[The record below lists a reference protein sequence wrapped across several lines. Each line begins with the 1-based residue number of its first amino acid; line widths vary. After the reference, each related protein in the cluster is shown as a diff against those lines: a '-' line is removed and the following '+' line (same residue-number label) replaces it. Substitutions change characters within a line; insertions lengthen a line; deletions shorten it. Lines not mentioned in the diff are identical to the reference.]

1 MQHRAALRNPTMGL
15 GRGFVG
21 QPTKP
26 ARAERRAMIAVVAV
40 FALLVQAL
48 MPAFAA
54 AGPMPDGATLICTD
68 MGLQTAPTD
77 GSAPPAPDHA
87 CKHCLCPAAAS
98 EPPKTASVVRIAY
111 AVAQAPAVD
120 HRRALPPPARAPP
133 RPPGQGPPASDA

>member
-21 QPTKP
+21 QSTKP
-26 ARAERRAMIAVVAV
+26 ARAERRAMIALVAV
-40 FALLVQAL
+40 FALMVQAL

-77 GSAPPAPDHA
+77 SAPPVADHA
-87 CKHCLCPAAAS
+87 CKHCLCPAPAN
-98 EPPKTASVVRIAY
+98 EPPTTASVVRIAY
-111 AVAQAPAVD
+111 AVAPAPAIDV
-120 HRRALPPPARAPP
+120 RRAMPPPARAPP